1 MKRTLLFVAIF
12 IIGFCALAV
21 IASPL
26 SSFGTVNL
34 YKDNDTYSAA
44 NSYVY
49 SLNANARVDYEGSI
63 DDARADLLSF
73 CDRII
78 KTESIGE
85 LTVFYAH
92 SPRVKDF
99 GLDYNV
105 MACHSGGT
113 VTIATPIILGSY

>member
-12 IIGFCALAV
+12 VIGFCALAV

-26 SSFGTVNL
+26 SSLGTVKL
-34 YKDNDTYSAA
+34 YNDNDTYNAA

-49 SLNANARVDYEGSI
+49 HLNASARVDYEGSI
-63 DDARADLLSF
+63 EDARADLLSF
-73 CDRII
+73 CDKII
-78 KTESIGE
+78 KTERIGE

-105 MACHSGGT
+105 MVCHSGETIT
-113 VTIATPIILGSY
+113 VATPIIPGSY